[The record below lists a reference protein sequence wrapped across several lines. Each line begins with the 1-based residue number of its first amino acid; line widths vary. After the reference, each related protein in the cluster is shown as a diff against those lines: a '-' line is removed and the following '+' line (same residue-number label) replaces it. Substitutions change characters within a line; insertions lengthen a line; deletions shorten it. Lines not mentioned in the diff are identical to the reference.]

1 MRESSNLS
9 SGPLVAVSRYC
20 EKARKCFFEGESPS
34 EKWPRSSRFPRT
46 ATVQCLTPV
55 DVMTMTRIDFVRL
68 LSTYGAM
75 RKLVEDDMAV
85 LAVSDKGL

>member
-1 MRESSNLS
+1 
-9 SGPLVAVSRYC
+9 VALLKQV
-20 EKARKCFFEGESPS
+20 
-34 EKWPRSSRFPRT
+34 PRT

-55 DVMTMTRIDFVRL
+55 DVMTMTRTDFVRL